1 MDLSRLKERMIVKN
15 YKDMCKL
22 LGEEIKT
29 GKSKQYQLKEWKRY
43 FDYDKDKQNFIINI
57 IYDEPLEHNGKNIYI
72 QHIEYLLLNYISQ
85 QKGYKIQLTFRQLLK
100 H

>member
-43 FDYDKDKQNFIINI
+43 LYSTYRIFIIK
-57 IYDEPLEHNGKNIYI
+57 L
-72 QHIEYLLLNYISQ
+72 HITTKRI
-85 QKGYKIQLTFRQLLK
+85 
-100 H
+100 